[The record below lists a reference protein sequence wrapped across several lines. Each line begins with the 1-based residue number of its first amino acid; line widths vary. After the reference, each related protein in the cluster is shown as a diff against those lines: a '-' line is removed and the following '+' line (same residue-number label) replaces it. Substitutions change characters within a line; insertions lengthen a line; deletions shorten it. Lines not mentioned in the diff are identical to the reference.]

1 MDLNAYQA
9 LRERAAILDLTGRG
23 LIAVKDEDR
32 TRLLH
37 AMTTNAIEGLPP
49 GAGTIAL
56 FLNDK
61 GRILAEV
68 VVLCRENDY
77 LVDTE
82 AATRQLVYE
91 HLDHYIIMDV
101 VELEDLSDSHCVLG
115 MEGPGAAAMLA
126 SLGAP
131 VPEADFAHAS
141 WGECLV
147 ARIAYTGGP
156 GYRVYAP
163 VTMREELVVRLA
175 QTSATP
181 CDLATADAVR
191 LEFGRPRHGVE
202 FSDAHLVHEAQL
214 LSHVSFTK
222 GCYLGQEIVERVRSR
237 GNVNRLLTRLVMDS
251 DQTPALDSPVTV
263 ADKEAGRVLSAA
275 YSPAL
280 GKTIA
285 FTLLRAEFIKPETEF
300 VVDGTSAR
308 VAAPGGLA

>member
-23 LIAVKDEDR
+23 LTLVKDEDR

-37 AMTTNAIEGLPP
+37 AMSTNVIEGLPP
-49 GAGTIAL
+49 GAGNVAL

-61 GRILAEV
+61 GRILAELL
-68 VVLCRENDY
+68 VLCRQDDY

-82 AATRQLVYE
+82 PATRQLVGE

-101 VELEDLSDSHCVLG
+101 VELEDVSDAHCVFG
-115 MEGPGAAAMLA
+115 VEGPGAAAVLA

-131 VPEADFAHAS
+131 VPDAEFAHVA
-141 WGECLV
+141 WEDCLV

-163 VTMREELVVRLA
+163 IAMRAELQDRFVQA
-175 QTSATP
+175 GAPP

-237 GNVNRLLTRLVMDS
+237 GNVNRLLTRLVVETADA
-251 DQTPALDSPVTV
+251 PAPDTAVMV
-263 ADKEAGRVLSAA
+263 GDKEAGRVLSAA

-280 GKTIA
+280 GKSIA
-285 FTLLRAEFIKPETEF
+285 FALLRAEFIKPETEF

-308 VAAPGGLA
+308 VAAPGRLA

>member
-9 LRERAAILDLTGRG
+9 LRERAAIVDLTGRG
-23 LIAVKDEDR
+23 LILVKDEDR

-37 AMTTNAIEGLPP
+37 AMCTNVIEGLPT
-49 GAGTIAL
+49 GAGNIAL

-61 GRILAEV
+61 GRILAELL
-68 VVLCRENDY
+68 VLCRQDAY

-82 AATRQLVYE
+82 PATRQLVGE

-101 VELEDLSDSHCVLG
+101 VELEDVSDAHCVFG
-115 MEGPGAAAMLA
+115 VEGPEAAAVLA

-131 VPEADFAHAS
+131 VPEADFAHAL

-147 ARIAYTGGP
+147 ARVAYTGGP

-163 VTMREELVVRLA
+163 VAMREELRERFVQA
-175 QTSATP
+175 GATP
-181 CDLATADAVR
+181 CDLDTADAVR

-237 GNVNRLLTRLVMDS
+237 GNVNRLLTRLAVETADAPAADTAVM
-251 DQTPALDSPVTV
+251 V

-285 FTLLRAEFIKPETEF
+285 FALLRAEFVKPEIEF
-300 VVDGTSAR
+300 GIANASGTLLPAGKC
-308 VAAPGGLA
+308 A